1 MRKWLGMIVIIG
13 VLLFTWGVPGGP
25 ALASPPMQLAVTTVE
40 PSTLS
45 TSTGGI
51 LSIYGSGFSSAS
63 TVRLIGYGLL
73 DTQFVN
79 STALRATVPGGLP
92 AGSYDLQ
99 VSDGT
104 SSITR
109 AKAVQL
115 IPPPTATPQPT
126 VPAAPQAGQPHLM
139 VRNYTIQPTQIKAGQ
154 DFMVTLHIYNDGSRA
169 SENTLVVFPGG
180 TFLPL
185 GETGHQ
191 LWQLHINATAVVT
204 QMLRAPTTV
213 AAGVQ
218 NIQVNLSGNDYEGN
232 HYEFPQTLSVEVLG
246 APTYKASAPRLIVE
260 TAETNPA
267 VIAPGDAFTLTLG
280 LSNRGSR
287 TATNVTVGT
296 GNTLVIPTEGGNV
309 SSVGTIKINEIITVE
324 LPLTLDQVE
333 SGGRQNLTLSFQYN
347 DYEGNSYNEQQS
359 VGIDID
365 TGLVGR
371 PKLTINSYA
380 VEPSD
385 LVPGSH
391 FTLTLTLSNQGERSA
406 TDISVGV
413 GGTLALPGESSSTAF
428 VDTLEPGG
436 EQVVI
441 FSLVLGQVDKAGRQG
456 VPIDLK
462 YNDPA
467 GTKYTEQQSIGIDV
481 NTGSLYQPQLLI
493 ESYTIEPTQLSS
505 GDRFTL
511 SLKLTNVGGGKAQ
524 RVLIILGGEGAEQL
538 NVFVPA
544 AASNIGFLAELE
556 AGASTELVQAM
567 IVDAKA
573 EPKAYS
579 VPIGLTY
586 NDTYGNRKSETH
598 RISLM
603 VLRRPEFQV
612 SFYMPFPSPA
622 MTGMPFMLPIEVM
635 NTGTSRISISL
646 LEVTS
651 EQLQIE
657 GGSMFVG
664 GLEPGLSWTV
674 DATASAMEA
683 GPAQVVVNIHY
694 LDDFNQKQVISHTLD
709 VEVMEGFDPNP
720 FEPEEVLPEQP
731 ETFWQK
737 VLRFLR
743 GLVGLGS

>member
-1 MRKWLGMIVIIG
+1 MFIWLALDAV
-13 VLLFTWGVPGGP
+13 

-51 LSIYGSGFSSAS
+51 LSVYGSGFSAAS

-73 DTQFVN
+73 DTEFVN
-79 STALRATVPGGLP
+79 GTALRATVPAGLP
-92 AGSYDLQ
+92 AGTYDLQ
-99 VSDGT
+99 ISDGG
-104 SSITR
+104 SSVTR
-109 AKAVQL
+109 AKAIQL
-115 IPPPTATPQPT
+115 VPPPTPTPEPT
-126 VPAAPQAGQPHLM
+126 TAAAPVAGQPHLT
-139 VRNYTIQPTQIKAGQ
+139 VRNYAIQPTQVKAGQ
-154 DFMVTLHIYNDGSRA
+154 DFMVTLYIYNDGSRA

-180 TFLPL
+180 AFLPL

-204 QMLRAPTTV
+204 QMLRAPSTIAT
-213 AAGVQ
+213 GVQ
-218 NIQVNLSGNDYEGN
+218 NIQVNLSGNDFQGN

-246 APTYKASAPRLIVE
+246 APTYTASAPRLIVE
-260 TAETNPA
+260 SAETSPA
-267 VIAPGDAFTLTLG
+267 VVAPGDAFTLTLG

-287 TATNVTVGT
+287 RATNVTVGT
-296 GNTLVIPTEGGNV
+296 GDTLVIPTQGGNV
-309 SSVGTIKINEIITVE
+309 SPVGTIKINEIITIE
-324 LPLTLDQVE
+324 IPLTLAQVE
-333 SGGRQNLTLSFQYN
+333 SGGRRSLALAFQYN

-359 VGIDID
+359 VGINID

-371 PKLTINSYA
+371 PKLAISSYA
-380 VEPSD
+380 VEPAD
-385 LVPGSH
+385 LFPGSH
-391 FTLTLTLSNQGERSA
+391 FTLTLTLTNQGERSA
-406 TDISVGV
+406 TDVTVGV

-428 VDTLEPGG
+428 VDALGPGG
-436 EQVVI
+436 EQAVI
-441 FSLVLGQVDKAGRQG
+441 FALVLGEVDKAGRQA

-462 YNDPA
+462 YSDPA
-467 GTKYTEQQSIGIDV
+467 GTKYTEQQSIGVDV
-481 NTGSLYQPQLLI
+481 NTGSIYQPQLLI

-524 RVLIILGGEGAEQL
+524 RILIILGGEGAEQL
-538 NVFVPA
+538 DAFVPA

-556 AGASTELVQAM
+556 AGASTEIAQAM

-586 NDTYGNRKSETH
+586 NDAYGNRKSETH

-612 SFYMPFPSPA
+612 SFYMPIPGPA
-622 MTGMPFMLPIEVM
+622 MTGMPFMLPVEVM
-635 NTGTSRISISL
+635 NAGTSRISISL
-646 LEVTS
+646 LELTS

-674 DATASAMEA
+674 DATAIAMEA
-683 GPAQVVVNIHY
+683 GSAQVVINIHY
-694 LDDFNQKQVISHTLD
+694 LDDFNQKQVISHTLE
-709 VEVMEGFDPNP
+709 VEIMEGSDPNI
-720 FEPEEVLPEQP
+720 FEPEQVMPEQP
-731 ETFWQK
+731 QTIWQQ